1 MSGGIGTL
9 AQFLTILIIFLFVLA
24 LTWYSTRLIAKFQKS
39 GANAHGN
46 MEIVEAFRLSQTQVV
61 EILRIADRYLA
72 IAVSKDQVTKLGE
85 WTKDEL
91 PLVIPE
97 VSETAVSKANFKAFL
112 EKYGNKKTE
121 E

>member
-1 MSGGIGTL
+1 MTGGIGSL

-61 EILRIADRYLA
+61 EILRIADRYVA

-85 WTKDEL
+85 WKMDEL

-97 VSETAVSKANFKAFL
+97 APEQSGAKVSFKALL
-112 EKYGNKKTE
+112 EKYGSKKTE